1 MDLEKANLK
10 LGQARYEMENADYDK
25 VIDLIN
31 SGYKAIN
38 DNHSFI
44 YGYLKNIRETQ
55 PKTAAG
61 LELLI
66 LEQIPYDNSIGQEMA
81 RLHRIM
87 SGED

>member
-1 MDLEKANLK
+1 MGYTYNE
-10 LGQARYEMENADYDK
+10 ADYDK

-31 SGYKAIN
+31 SGYKSIN

-44 YGYLKNIRETQ
+44 YGYLNSIRETQ

-61 LELLI
+61 LELSI
-66 LEQIPYDNSIGQEMA
+66 LEQVPYDNSIRQ
-81 RLHRIM
+81 RIDHLHRIL

>member
-1 MDLEKANLK
+1 MGYMYNE
-10 LGQARYEMENADYDK
+10 ADYDK

-38 DNHSFI
+38 DNYDFI
-44 YGYLKNIRETQ
+44 YGYIKNIRETQ

-61 LELLI
+61 LELSI
-66 LEQIPYDNSIGQEMA
+66 LEQVPYDNSIRQKINS
-81 RLHRIM
+81 LHRIL